1 MRIIWTAPALRDL
14 AAARA
19 YIATDNLP
27 AADRQ
32 IERVLGAVGSLLRF
46 PELGRPGRRPATRE
60 LVVGRTA
67 YLVAYRLRADTIEIL
82 RVLHGRQ
89 RWPDSL

>member
-1 MRIIWTAPALRDL
+1 MRIVWTASAVRDL
-14 AAARA
+14 AATRA
-19 YIATDNLP
+19 YIASDNAP

-32 IERVLGAVGSLLRF
+32 IARVLAAVGSLLRF
-46 PELGRPGRRPATRE
+46 PELGRTGRRLATRE

-67 YLVAYRLRADTIEIL
+67 YVVAYRVRGASIEIL

-89 RWPDSL
+89 RWPDHL

>member
-1 MRIIWTAPALRDL
+1 MRIVWTAPALRDL
-14 AAARA
+14 TAVRA

-32 IERVLGAVGSLLRF
+32 IERVLAAVGGLLRF
-46 PELGRPGRRPATRE
+46 PEFGRPGRRPATRE

-67 YLVAYRLRADTIEIL
+67 YLVAYRVRGDSIEIL